1 MINLIMAIVLVVSA
15 LILIVMLSEMEDEAK
30 RWENIRWVICDVIL
44 AIINLLTY
52 FHNRGD

>member
-15 LILIVMLSEMEDEAK
+15 LILIAMLSEMKDEAE

>member
-15 LILIVMLSEMEDEAK
+15 LILIVMLSEMKDEEK

>member
-15 LILIVMLSEMEDEAK
+15 LILIAMLSEMKDEVE
-30 RWENIRWVICDVIL
+30 RWENIGWVICDVIL